1 MFSFGFGHNGYSLAH
16 YFLQLCFLGIWF
28 PGFGIVCFDLNGC
41 SVQGV
46 RGLFWVVFSVLRC
59 HPAKRTGRQMTPPCA
74 MRKHDCCVWRWQV
87 CTRLRGQSRIL
98 ATGVQRGLYSLR
110 FCVVFVELLDYIG
123 LVSPTLHDCP
133 CASGRWRVCEQV
145 HAHRV
150 AR

>member
-1 MFSFGFGHNGYSLAH
+1 M
-16 YFLQLCFLGIWF
+16 
-28 PGFGIVCFDLNGC
+28 
-41 SVQGV
+41 
-46 RGLFWVVFSVLRC
+46 
-59 HPAKRTGRQMTPPCA
+59 
-74 MRKHDCCVWRWQV
+74 

-98 ATGVQRGLYSLR
+98 ATGVQRILYVLM
-110 FCVVFVELLDYIG
+110 FCGVFVELLVDIG

>member
-1 MFSFGFGHNGYSLAH
+1 M
-16 YFLQLCFLGIWF
+16 
-28 PGFGIVCFDLNGC
+28 
-41 SVQGV
+41 
-46 RGLFWVVFSVLRC
+46 
-59 HPAKRTGRQMTPPCA
+59 
-74 MRKHDCCVWRWQV
+74 

-98 ATGVQRGLYSLR
+98 ATGVQCGLLR
-110 FCVVFVELLDYIG
+110 FFGVFVELLVDIG